1 MQPTHVLM
9 IAATILTLSS
19 TSAFS
24 DTTITF
30 DPLADAGMSS
40 GRWEH
45 SLHEQG
51 SARLHTDDPQA
62 TVGRA
67 LAG

>member
-1 MQPTHVLM
+1 MQPAHLLM

-24 DTTITF
+24 DTTTTF
-30 DPLADAGMSS
+30 DPFLMRECPQAD
-40 GRWEH
+40 
-45 SLHEQG
+45 G
-51 SARLHTDDPQA
+51 SALYTNKDLPGCTADDTER

>member
-30 DPLADAGMSS
+30 DPLLMRNVPKPMGAPSTPT
-40 GRWEH
+40 RIC
-45 SLHEQG
+45 
-51 SARLHTDDPQA
+51 
-62 TVGRA
+62 RA
-67 LAG
+67 AN